1 MGQVLKSSLAGQL
14 WLGASHE
21 AVGKMSAGL
30 QLSEGSSGA
39 EGLTSKVLD
48 AIWCSVLRTPQ
59 FSPQAFIWLHKCP
72 HDMVAGFLQ
81 SK

>member
-1 MGQVLKSSLAGQL
+1 MGQVLRSSLAGQL
-14 WLGASHE
+14 WLRASHE

-48 AIWCSVLRTPQ
+48 AIWC
-59 FSPQAFIWLHKCP
+59 
-72 HDMVAGFLQ
+72 
-81 SK
+81 